1 LGLSKIANFVQTEV
15 LRGALTDGLSAKFAV
30 TPTQVRSIL
39 DLVQAGGISGKQ
51 AKELLSLVEGTAAD
65 PAELARERGM
75 EVVTDSSALEATL
88 QRLLTD
94 NPKQADG
101 LRAGKAQ
108 LAGFFVGQVMKETGG
123 SADPKLVAEILARL
137 IAS

>member
-1 LGLSKIANFVQTEV
+1 
-15 LRGALTDGLSAKFAV
+15 
-30 TPTQVRSIL
+30 
-39 DLVQAGGISGKQ
+39 
-51 AKELLSLVEGTAAD
+51 LSLVEGTDQD
-65 PAELARERGM
+65 PATLARERGM
-75 EVVTDSSALEATL
+75 EVVSDSSALEATL
-88 QRLLTD
+88 ARLIAA